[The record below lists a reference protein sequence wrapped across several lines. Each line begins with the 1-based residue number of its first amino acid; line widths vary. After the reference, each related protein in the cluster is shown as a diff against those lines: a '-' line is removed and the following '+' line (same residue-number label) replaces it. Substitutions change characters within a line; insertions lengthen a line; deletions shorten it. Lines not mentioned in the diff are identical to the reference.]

1 VQPGG
6 QPDAA
11 TVDPS
16 LLGRVDH
23 YYGRLEEV
31 LNLLAAFAIFALM
44 IVGVVQIVGRTV
56 FNYAIDGYIDWIEQ
70 TSIVYAMFGVAY
82 CQRFGG
88 HIRMELGLSFLKGR
102 TLWAFEAVAVL
113 IAIVIV
119 TMLIDST
126 WLHFVRAW
134 EKGDSTI
141 DIRLPIWPSKLVVPI
156 ALTVLWLRMLLQ
168 LWGYL
173 RLFANPNL
181 RPVAVPVLETA
192 EQMAQREIEDVFG
205 KTGLNAENSNRRI

>member
-1 VQPGG
+1 MQHGG
-6 QPDAA
+6 PTGAA

-16 LLGRVDH
+16 LIGRVDH
-23 YYGRLEEV
+23 WYGKLEEY
-31 LNLLAAFAIFALM
+31 LNLFAAFAIFALM
-44 IVGVVQIVGRTV
+44 IIGVVQIVGRTV

-70 TSIVYAMFGVAY
+70 TSIIYAMFGVAY

-102 TLWAFEAVAVL
+102 TLWAFEALAVL
-113 IAIVIV
+113 IALVIV

-126 WLHFVRAW
+126 WAHFLRAW

-141 DIRLPIWPSKLVVPI
+141 DIRLPIWPSKLVVPV
-156 ALTVLWLRMLLQ
+156 ALSVLWVRMVLQ

-173 RLFANPNL
+173 RLFANPAL
-181 RPVAVPVLETA
+181 PPVAVPVVETA

-205 KTGLNAENSNRRI
+205 KTGLNAEGSERKI